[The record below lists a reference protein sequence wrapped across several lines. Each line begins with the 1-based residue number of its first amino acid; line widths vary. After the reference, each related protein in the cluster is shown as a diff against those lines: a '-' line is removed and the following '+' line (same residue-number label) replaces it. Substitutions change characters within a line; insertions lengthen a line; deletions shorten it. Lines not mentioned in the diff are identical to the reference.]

1 MYCALPKWL
10 LQTESNSS
18 LTFGLLN
25 VKAYF
30 PFLATLDALHFTPV
44 DRWVGVGDILAK
56 IN

>member
-44 DRWVGVGDILAK
+44 GRWVGVGDILAK